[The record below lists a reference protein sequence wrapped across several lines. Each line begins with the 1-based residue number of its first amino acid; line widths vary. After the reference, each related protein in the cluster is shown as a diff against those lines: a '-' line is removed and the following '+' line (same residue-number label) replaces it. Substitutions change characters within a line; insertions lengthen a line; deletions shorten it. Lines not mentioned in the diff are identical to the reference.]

1 MSPFAQAVRRLGSR
15 RSVVALIVGGAV
27 AVAVVVPSVSAG
39 PESGAAPAPETGCPN
54 DKALTPINISQV
66 SLPQG
71 QLLIDKQEITPN
83 PVTSSTQSVRVRV
96 HITAC
101 SGRSVGGALVY
112 AEPTPFEQFAPEE
125 QPTAADGWATLT
137 LDQAAVLAGVTAAAA
152 PRHLPPRAEGERG
165 SARRRLSPP
174 ARLVP
179 GRALT

>member
-1 MSPFAQAVRRLGSR
+1 MSPFAQAVRRLGTR
-15 RSVVALIVGGAV
+15 RSILALTVGGAL
-27 AVAVVVPSVSAG
+27 AALLLVPAVSAG

-71 QLLIDKQEITPN
+71 QLQIDKQEITPN

-112 AEPTPFEQFAPEE
+112 VEPTPYEQFSPEE
-125 QPTAADGWATLT
+125 QPTTSEGWATLT
-137 LDQAAVLAGVTAAAA
+137 MTRLSFFPVSSRQQLLIVFVRARKNGEDLLGGV
-152 PRHLPPRAEGERG
+152 
-165 SARRRLSPP
+165 SNRRLVSFPVQ
-174 ARLVP
+174 L
-179 GRALT
+179 

>member
-1 MSPFAQAVRRLGSR
+1 MSPFAQAVRRFGSR

-83 PVTSSTQSVRVRV
+83 PVTASTQSVRVRV

-112 AEPTPFEQFAPEE
+112 AEPTPFEQFSPEE
-125 QPTAADGWATLT
+125 QPTVADGWATLT
-137 LDQAAVLAGVTAAAA
+137 LTRQQFWPASPRQQLLVIFLRARKGSEDLLGGV
-152 PRHLPPRAEGERG
+152 
-165 SARRRLSPP
+165 SARR
-174 ARLVP
+174 LVSFP
-179 GRALT
+179 VEL

>member
-1 MSPFAQAVRRLGSR
+1 MSPFAQAVRRLGIR
-15 RSVVALIVGGAV
+15 RSVLALTAGGAL
-27 AVAVVVPSVSAG
+27 AALLLVPAVSAG

-71 QLLIDKQEITPN
+71 QLLIEKQEITPN

-112 AEPTPFEQFAPEE
+112 AEPTPFEQFSPEE

-137 LDQAAVLAGVTAAAA
+137 LTRQSFWPASPRQQLLVIFLRARKSSEDLLGGV
-152 PRHLPPRAEGERG
+152 
-165 SARRRLSPP
+165 SARR
-174 ARLVP
+174 LVSFP
-179 GRALT
+179 VQL